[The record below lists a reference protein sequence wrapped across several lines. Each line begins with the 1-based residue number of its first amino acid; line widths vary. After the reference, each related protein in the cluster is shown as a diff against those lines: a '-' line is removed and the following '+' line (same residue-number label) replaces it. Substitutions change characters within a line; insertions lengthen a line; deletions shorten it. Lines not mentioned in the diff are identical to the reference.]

1 MFGFNPYSPYGMLPE
16 TMPQQGVLGQY
27 PQNMRQ
33 PAQGQQAGPGWVAER
48 TAVVLP
54 FISVNLR

>member
-27 PQNMRQ
+27 PQNIRQ
-33 PAQGQQAGPGWVAER
+33 PAQGQHTIALSDMTRMWRHV
-48 TAVVLP
+48 
-54 FISVNLR
+54 

>member
-33 PAQGQQAGPGWVAER
+33 ASRRALDGLQCPLSRILQM
-48 TAVVLP
+48 
-54 FISVNLR
+54 